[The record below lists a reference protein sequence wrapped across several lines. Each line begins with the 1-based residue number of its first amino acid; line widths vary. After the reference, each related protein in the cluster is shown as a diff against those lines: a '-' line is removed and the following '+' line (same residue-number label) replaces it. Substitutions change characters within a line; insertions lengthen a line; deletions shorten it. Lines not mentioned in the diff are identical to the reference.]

1 MNQKVLTATAAS
13 LFIQKNSALIRIWH
27 WLTFLTITALMIT
40 VLMASTVLHPRAN
53 IKMVEERLEKKGV
66 TITDDQAFS
75 VSHAFDDK
83 MWDIHKLLGY
93 GLSFLLLSR
102 LLIEAVQNKD
112 EKLRNRIRKVL
123 KLNFQNNTDKKEGK
137 HYLIVKRGYLAF
149 YVLLLIIV
157 LTGLGMIFGHDLTF
171 LDQNHRL
178 IKKIHGFCQYLM
190 YSYVF
195 FHLCGVI
202 IADNTNAK
210 GIVSGMINGNKEN

>member
-1 MNQKVLTATAAS
+1 MDQKVFSATTS
-13 LFIQKNSALIRIWH
+13 LFIQKNSVLIRIWH
-27 WLTFLTITALMIT
+27 WLTFITVSALMIT

-53 IKMVEERLEKKGV
+53 IKMVVERLENKGV

-75 VSHAFDDK
+75 VSHAYDDK

-102 LLIEAVQNKD
+102 LLIEAVQKKE
-112 EKLRNRIRKVL
+112 EKLRTRILKVL
-123 KLNFQNNTDKKEGK
+123 KLKLQDTESKKELK
-137 HYLIVKRGYLAF
+137 HFLIVKRGYIVF
-149 YVLLLIIV
+149 YVLLLVIV

-190 YSYVF
+190 YAYVF

-210 GIVSGMINGNKEN
+210 GIVSGIINGNKEN